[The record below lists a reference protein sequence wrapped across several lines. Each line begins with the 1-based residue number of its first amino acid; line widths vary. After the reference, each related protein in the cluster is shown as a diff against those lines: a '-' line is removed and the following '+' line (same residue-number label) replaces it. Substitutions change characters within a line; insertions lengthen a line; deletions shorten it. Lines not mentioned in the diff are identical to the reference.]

1 MHGHRRLGWG
11 AGLRAWALVRP
22 GLIFKY
28 FKAHVIFS
36 HLFTWEAV
44 RCRDAVH
51 EHEIF
56 AREIVAGL
64 SRNLNI
70 FTEYKQLYLENL
82 QYFSNV
88 NRLSLDSLE
97 LLFRVATVA

>member
-36 HLFTWEAV
+36 HLFTWRPFVAV
-44 RCRDAVH
+44 MRCMSMKYLRGKLSQVCP
-51 EHEIF
+51 EML
-56 AREIVAGL
+56 IV
-64 SRNLNI
+64 

>member
-36 HLFTWEAV
+36 HLFTWRPFVAV
-44 RCRDAVH
+44 MRCMSMKYLRGKLSQVCP
-51 EHEIF
+51 EILIF
-56 AREIVAGL
+56 LLNTNNFTLKIC
-64 SRNLNI
+64 NI
-70 FTEYKQLYLENL
+70 FQTSID
-82 QYFSNV
+82 F
-88 NRLSLDSLE
+88 
-97 LLFRVATVA
+97 LLIV